1 MNAEDKVQV
10 EELKTHVKVI
20 AEGHC
25 ALAERLDRVEKICG
39 RFEQLEIRV
48 VVLGKRVEQLEH
60 RTQVI
65 ENEVEVHD
73 HRLHRVETQLGPAGR
88 PPGA

>member
-1 MNAEDKVQV
+1 MNAEDKVQI

-39 RFEQLEIRV
+39 GFEQLEIRV

-60 RTQVI
+60 RAQAI
-65 ENEVEVHD
+65 ENEIAVHD
-73 HRLHRVETQLGPAGR
+73 HRLGRVEARFAPGGR
-88 PPGA
+88 PPNA